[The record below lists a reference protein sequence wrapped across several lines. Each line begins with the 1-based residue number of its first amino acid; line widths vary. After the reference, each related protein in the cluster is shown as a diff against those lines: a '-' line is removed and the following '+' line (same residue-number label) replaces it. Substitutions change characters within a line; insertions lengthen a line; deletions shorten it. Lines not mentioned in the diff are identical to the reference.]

1 MKKLLLIFSLTFG
14 LATTANAA
22 IWKDGNINYICEAA
36 RDGKPLSLSY
46 ETETKMITTSE
57 GRIRNIWDTWD
68 NVGFITWQEV
78 DFENDTT
85 SVWALDAYS
94 SRLHYTM
101 IHLDDDKDL
110 NDKKLLNTSSGT
122 YQCIRLSN

>member
-68 NVGFITWQEV
+68 NAGFMTWQEV

-94 SRLHYTM
+94 SRLYYTM